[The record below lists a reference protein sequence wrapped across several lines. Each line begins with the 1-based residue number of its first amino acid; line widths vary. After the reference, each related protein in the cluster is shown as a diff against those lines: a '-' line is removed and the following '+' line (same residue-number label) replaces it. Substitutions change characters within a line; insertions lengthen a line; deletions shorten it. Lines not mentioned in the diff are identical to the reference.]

1 MKMITYFEIR
11 HLIYSHFLLYR
22 ICTFPIVERMPYKA
36 YLNVYA
42 LVLSIAS
49 VRPKPTMDADVDIL

>member
-1 MKMITYFEIR
+1 MYI
-11 HLIYSHFLLYR
+11 SN
-22 ICTFPIVERMPYKA
+22 CCGPYKA

-42 LVLSIAS
+42 WILSIAS